1 MAFTLCGS
9 NSNASR
15 FLLNT
20 NKVMTD
26 PNEQNSIT
34 GKDKELLQ
42 RMLNETQDILESDD
56 FKRVIDSGIDI
67 GFAIIMD
74 TILGCFVRI
83 EDEKCGDGK
92 DNGFANP
99 HSIRVPLAKLLPK
112 IWLSLQE
119 RRKPEDKLVL
129 VRHLICLDVLNCF
142 AANIYEAFC
151 QQNSSKSEDN

>member
-1 MAFTLCGS
+1 MAFNLCGS

-15 FLLNT
+15 FLLNP
-20 NKVMTD
+20 NKLLV
-26 PNEQNSIT
+26 NENGHNLIT
-34 GKDKELLQ
+34 GKDADLLQ

-67 GFAIIMD
+67 GFAILMD

-83 EDEKCGDGK
+83 EDEKCGQTK
-92 DNGFANP
+92 ENGFANP

-119 RRKPEDKLVL
+119 RRKPDDKLVL

-151 QQNSSKSEDN
+151 HENCSKYKEK